1 MSKAATAKTK
11 LHNEAYLAVLRAIAA
26 GEMDWVRCVR

>member
-1 MSKAATAKTK
+1 MSKAVAQRNK

-26 GEMDWVRCVR
+26 GEMDWVR